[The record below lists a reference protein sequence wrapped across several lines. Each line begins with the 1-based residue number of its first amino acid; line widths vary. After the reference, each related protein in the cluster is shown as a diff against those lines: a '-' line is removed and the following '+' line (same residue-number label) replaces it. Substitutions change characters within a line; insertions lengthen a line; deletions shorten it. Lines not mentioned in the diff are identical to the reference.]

1 MGLPRPFLRS
11 IGGVTVAIR
20 TDVDEAESASLRA
33 RMSGADL
40 LALDDRPTARRAGFL
55 TGRDL
60 IREVVDAAAGVPG
73 DHLDDGPCGSPRIDA
88 VCRDCGGPHGPVR
101 VEGYRVSVSHSGGV
115 TAVAVV
121 SDEDARV
128 TGIEGIGLDLESAT
142 AGLEKAD
149 AIRALL
155 AVPDLSD
162 EQTLRRWTEVEAVVK
177 ADGRGLRV
185 SPDAVRVADAEGG
198 RIARIA
204 NRPGVVF
211 EVLTVDVGPGFAAA
225 LAVARRES

>member
-1 MGLPRPFLRS
+1 MGLPRPFVCS
-11 IGGVTVAIR
+11 VAGVEVAIR
-20 TDVDEAESASLRA
+20 TDVDEAEAVSLRT

-60 IREVVDAAAGVPG
+60 IREVIAAGAPG
-73 DHLDDGPCGSPRIDA
+73 KHLDDQAGHSPRIDA

-101 VEGYRVSVSHSGGV
+101 VTGYRVSVSHSGGV

-128 TGIEGIGLDLESAT
+128 TGIEGIGLDLEITT
-142 AGLEKAD
+142 AGSEKAD
-149 AIRALL
+149 AVRALL
-155 AVPDLSD
+155 AEPDLSD
-162 EQTLRRWTEVEAVVK
+162 EQTLGRWSEIEAVLK

-185 SPDAVRVADAEGG
+185 SPDAVRIADAEGG
-198 RIARIA
+198 RVARIA
-204 NRPGVVF
+204 DRPGVVF
-211 EVLTVDVGPGFAAA
+211 EVLTVDVGPGLAAS
-225 LAVARRES
+225 LAVARRSG

>member
-1 MGLPRPFLRS
+1 MGLPRPFVCS
-11 IGGVTVAIR
+11 IAGIMVAIR
-20 TDVDEAESASLRA
+20 TDVDEAEVVSLRA

-60 IREVVDAAAGVPG
+60 IREAVGGAAGVSG
-73 DHLDDGPCGSPRIDA
+73 EHLDDGPGRSPRIDA

-128 TGIEGIGLDLESAT
+128 MGIEGIGLDIEIAT
-142 AGLEKAD
+142 ADLEKATT
-149 AIRALL
+149 IRVLL
-155 AVPDLSD
+155 AEPDLSD
-162 EQTLRRWTEVEAVVK
+162 EQSFRRWTEIEAVLK

-185 SPDAVRVADAEGG
+185 SPNAVRIADVEGG
-198 RIARIA
+198 RVARIA
-204 NRPGVVF
+204 DRPGVVF
-211 EVLTVDVGPGFAAA
+211 EVLTVDVGPGFTAA
-225 LAVARRES
+225 LAVGRRES